1 MPRSDDAVPNFYSTS
16 DLGDRI
22 LEALETAGKDLG
34 ALGRAD
40 LAPVDQFHIRGRE
53 ATEELAGLTGVESG
67 IEALDVGCGIG
78 GSSRY
83 LAEAFGCYVTG
94 LDVTDEYCRVASM
107 LSERVG
113 LDESTEFR
121 CANALDMP
129 FPEES
134 FGLVW
139 TEHAQMNIQD
149 KDGLY
154 AEISRVLKCGGK
166 FAFHDI
172 FAGPGGPPHFPV
184 PWAVEPS
191 MSFLMDPEEL
201 RLVLRSVGLEARH
214 WEDVTEES
222 LSWFEAALSQVRKDG
237 WPPLSLQL
245 LTGEDTTVKFEN
257 VVRNLAEQRIVV
269 IQAVLQKEND
279 DAL

>member
-1 MPRSDDAVPNFYSTS
+1 
-16 DLGDRI
+16 
-22 LEALETAGKDLG
+22 
-34 ALGRAD
+34 
-40 LAPVDQFHIRGRE
+40 VDQFHIRGRE
-53 ATEELAGLTGVESG
+53 ATQELAGITGVESG

-94 LDVTDEYCRVASM
+94 LDVTNEYCRVASM

-154 AEISRVLKCGGK
+154 AEIARVLKRGGK

-184 PWAVEPS
+184 PWASEPS

-201 RLVLRSVGLEARH
+201 RLVLRSMELEARH

-222 LSWFEAALSQVRKDG
+222 LRWFEAALNQVRKDG

-257 VVRNLAEQRIVV
+257 VVRNLEAQRLVV
-269 IQAVLQKEND
+269 VQAVLQKRND